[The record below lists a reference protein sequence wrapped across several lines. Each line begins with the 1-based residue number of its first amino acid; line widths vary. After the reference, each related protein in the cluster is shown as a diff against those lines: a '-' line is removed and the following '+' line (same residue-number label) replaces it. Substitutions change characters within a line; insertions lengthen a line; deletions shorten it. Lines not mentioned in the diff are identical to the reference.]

1 MWKPSDNLLSS
12 YCVQTWGS
20 HSAGIP
26 SQILKPPCESGSSS
40 LPMRETAWLRPAL
53 PSWALH
59 SLLGDRIICRWF
71 FFFKSN
77 RVGSNLHS
85 ALIRLIWWQQNKNY
99 FLWLHR
105 EFPDP
110 DEGKELYWGQTKITR
125 ELRWPGWKTGS
136 ALRESCLRSWEASA
150 RGRVRWVWV
159 IQRYLLKSYIIKGTR
174 PVLNAG
180 YTS

>member
-1 MWKPSDNLLSS
+1 MWKLVTTYWAVTVCRHGGHTLLGFLH
-12 YCVQTWGS
+12 W
-20 HSAGIP
+20 
-26 SQILKPPCESGSSS
+26 ILKPPCEVKAKSSS
-40 LPMRETAWLRPAL
+40 YERDSLAPGPCTTF
-53 PSWALH
+53 WALH

-110 DEGKELYWGQTKITR
+110 DEGQGTLLGSDKGGQGTQMTR
-125 ELRWPGWKTGS
+125 LENRKCPERDGKVV
-136 ALRESCLRSWEASA
+136 RSWGGVSK
-150 RGRVRWVWV
+150 R
-159 IQRYLLKSYIIKGTR
+159 KSQMGMSNSKIPT
-174 PVLNAG
+174 
-180 YTS
+180 